1 MVLPRAAGRPRV
13 GAAHEA
19 PEDRMSLTE
28 ALNRFTEL
36 GAEWVLWLLLALSVI
51 SIAVMVERALL
62 LRRRGGGRGLARI
75 ADEKLSASD
84 IEGLREIA
92 GKGRSSEAAVLSAG
106 LEKYDD
112 GPSAVEES
120 MHAAQIRERQILDR
134 NLAFLGTVGAN
145 APFIG
150 LAGTVIGIMEAFRNL
165 GANVQA
171 GASSSVMSAI
181 AEALVA
187 TLIGLLVAVPAVVA
201 FNIFQRRIKTRMN
214 DTQVVV
220 HLLLAHLKRR
230 GAPSVAAEGRSKD

>member
-1 MVLPRAAGRPRV
+1 
-13 GAAHEA
+13 
-19 PEDRMSLTE
+19 MSLTDV
-28 ALNRFTEL
+28 LDRFTEL

-62 LRRRGGGRGLARI
+62 LRRRGGDRNLARVT
-75 ADEKLSASD
+75 DEKLQARD
-84 IEGLREIA
+84 VEGLRGIV
-92 GKGRSSEAAVLSAG
+92 GNGRSSQAAVLAAG

-112 GPSAVEES
+112 GPAAAEES
-120 MHAAQIRERQILDR
+120 MHAAQVRERQILER

-150 LAGTVIGIMEAFRNL
+150 LAGTVIGIMQAFRNL

-181 AEALVA
+181 SEALVA

-214 DTQVVV
+214 DTQVLV
-220 HLLLAHLKRR
+220 HLLLAHLKGRP
-230 GAPSVAAEGRSKD
+230 APSTAAREHSKD